1 MLRESGMSKLIEVF
15 EREFLVR
22 VGELREKL
30 QGLSSYVLVL
40 LVCQELLGDLRQ
52 QAFRLLAQYVRVCLQ
67 QAQEEV

>member
-1 MLRESGMSKLIEVF
+1 MSKLIEVF

-52 QAFRLLAQYVRVCLQ
+52 QAFRFLAQYVRVCLQ
-67 QAQEEV
+67 KTQEEV